1 METTVDE
8 IAPDIFRCS
17 TVIAD
22 VAPGGFS
29 FNQFVVRAEAP
40 FLFHTGM
47 RGLFPLVSEAVARVV
62 PLDQL
67 RWISF
72 AHIEADE
79 CGALN
84 QFLAAAPNAQVV
96 HSALACDLSINDMA
110 DRPPRTV
117 EDGEVLDL
125 GGKQM
130 RFLPTPHVP
139 HNWESGL
146 WFEES
151 TRTLFSGDLMST
163 TGGGAAISVDDL
175 VGNAATT
182 EAMFG
187 ATSLGPLVGAT
198 LRRLAELEPETLAV
212 MHGPSFRG
220 DGGSALRALAVKY
233 DELAA
238 AAAM

>member
-17 TVIAD
+17 TVIAE

-47 RGLFPLVSEAVARVV
+47 RGLFPLV
-62 PLDQL
+62 
-67 RWISF
+67 
-72 AHIEADE
+72 
-79 CGALN
+79 
-84 QFLAAAPNAQVV
+84 
-96 HSALACDLSINDMA
+96 
-110 DRPPRTV
+110 
-117 EDGEVLDL
+117 
-125 GGKQM
+125 
-130 RFLPTPHVP
+130 
-139 HNWESGL
+139 
-146 WFEES
+146 
-151 TRTLFSGDLMST
+151 ST

-220 DGGSALRALAVKY
+220 DGGSALRALAAKY